1 MRLVRDAVLVAGLVF
16 SAVAAA
22 ADFDGTVSLT
32 CTPSAGLDCP
42 ADKGKCGK
50 FERDPD
56 AKGPPYVRIDFA
68 NKTVKTP
75 NLTIPLPIQNS
86 ATNDE
91 QLILQGTDSKY
102 AWSAIVNR
110 QGGGLT
116 IAIAARKGAYVFFG
130 KCKAD
135 SG

>member
-1 MRLVRDAVLVAGLVF
+1 MRLARDTVLLAGLVF

-56 AKGPPYVRIDFA
+56 ANGPPYVRIDFA
-68 NKTVKTP
+68 TRPSRLRT
-75 NLTIPLPIQNS
+75 LPFLCRS
-86 ATNDE
+86 RTRRP
-91 QLILQGTDSKY
+91 TTS
-102 AWSAIVNR
+102 S
-110 QGGGLT
+110 
-116 IAIAARKGAYVFFG
+116 
-130 KCKAD
+130 
-135 SG
+135 

>member
-1 MRLVRDAVLVAGLVF
+1 
-16 SAVAAA
+16 
-22 ADFDGTVSLT
+22 
-32 CTPSAGLDCP
+32 
-42 ADKGKCGK
+42 
-50 FERDPD
+50 
-56 AKGPPYVRIDFA
+56 
-68 NKTVKTP
+68 
-75 NLTIPLPIQNS
+75 LPIQNS

-116 IAIAARKGAYVFFG
+116 IAIAARNGAYVFFG